1 MLQGKYGWHSY
12 TRYIFYLQ
20 FYHYAYS
27 KHSLS
32 INWFLGL
39 DIDNIEI
46 FLTTAFSQVA
56 LPTPHQLGFLTFVVH
71 NLTVQ
76 SNDDVTKRWEK
87 SIGPTAM
94 WQLIPVTGPW
104 WPSKISPMPALLQ
117 EEETFAFR
125 EWFNIWWFNIWWFN
139 IIFLYS

>member
-1 MLQGKYGWHSY
+1 MVDTVTLGIYFITMSV
-12 TRYIFYLQ
+12 
-20 FYHYAYS
+20 
-27 KHSLS
+27 LS
-32 INWFLGL
+32 TAFQLVQFLGL

-56 LPTPHQLGFLTFVVH
+56 LPIPFQLGFLTFVVH

-94 WQLIPVTGPW
+94 
-104 WPSKISPMPALLQ
+104 
-117 EEETFAFR
+117 
-125 EWFNIWWFNIWWFN
+125 
-139 IIFLYS
+139 